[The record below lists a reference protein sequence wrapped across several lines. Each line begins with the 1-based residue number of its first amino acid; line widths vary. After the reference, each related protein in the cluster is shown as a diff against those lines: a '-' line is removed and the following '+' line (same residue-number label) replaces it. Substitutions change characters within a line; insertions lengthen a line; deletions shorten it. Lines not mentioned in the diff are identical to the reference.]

1 MPEGRPVNTIGALAA
16 QISEGRR
23 GILWFLFAILVFS
36 TMDVVA
42 KHLTAHYP
50 IPQIV
55 WARHTL
61 PLLVLAVVLNR
72 RLPGFLASQRV
83 GLQLARSCL
92 LLGASVCFY
101 FALRVLTLADATA
114 VTFVGPLLAVAMSV
128 PLLGERVG
136 PRRWTGVLIGFV
148 GALIIIRPGTGV
160 MEFAAFLPL
169 GAAFCFAL
177 YQIATRR
184 LRGIDGPVTTLTY
197 TAVTGTVI
205 TSVIVPFFWIL
216 PDPTGWL
223 LRGSLGILGTA
234 GHFALIK
241 AFESAPVSV
250 IAPFD
255 YTALIWAALFGLFIF
270 NETLDTFTIVGALV
284 ITGSGLYILR
294 RESVQSV
301 AAPDVPD
308 ATGTGP
314 GASR

>member
-1 MPEGRPVNTIGALAA
+1 MNTIAALASRL
-16 QISEGRR
+16 SESRR

-36 TMDVVA
+36 MMDVVA

-72 RLPGFLASQRV
+72 RLPGLLASRRI

-136 PRRWTGVLIGFV
+136 PRRWTGVLIGFA
-148 GALIIIRPGTGV
+148 GALIIIRPGNGV

-169 GAAFCFAL
+169 GAALCFAL

-184 LRGIDGPVTTLTY
+184 LRGIDGPLTTLAY
-197 TAVTGTVI
+197 TAVTGTVVS
-205 TSVIVPFFWIL
+205 SVMVPFFWTP
-216 PDPTGWL
+216 PDLVGWL
-223 LRGSLGILGTA
+223 LMGTLGILGTA

-255 YTALIWAALFGLFIF
+255 YSALIWAVLFGFVVF
-270 NETLDTFTIVGALV
+270 NETPDTFTILGALV
-284 ITGSGLYILR
+284 ITASGLYILR
-294 RESVQSV
+294 SESVQSV
-301 AAPDVPD
+301 SAPEVPGG
-308 ATGTGP
+308 AGTGP

>member
-1 MPEGRPVNTIGALAA
+1 MNTIGTLAS
-16 QISEGRR
+16 QVSESRR
-23 GILWFLFAILVFS
+23 GILWFLFAVLVFS

-72 RLPGFLASQRV
+72 RLPGFLTSRRV
-83 GLQLARSCL
+83 GLQVARSCL

-128 PLLGERVG
+128 PLLGEWVG

-160 MEFAAFLPL
+160 MKFAAFLPL
-169 GAAFCFAL
+169 GAALCFAL

-184 LRGIDGPVTTLTY
+184 LRGIDGPVTTLAFM
-197 TAVTGTVI
+197 AVTGTVV
-205 TSVIVPFFWIL
+205 TSAIVPFFWIL
-216 PDPTGWL
+216 PDLAGGL
-223 LRGSLGILGTA
+223 LMGSLGMLGTT

-255 YTALIWAALFGLFIF
+255 YTALIWAALFGYFIF
-270 NETLDTFTIVGALV
+270 NEMPDTFTILGALV

-294 RESVQSV
+294 RESVRSV
-301 AAPDVPD
+301 VAPEVPGN
-308 ATGTGP
+308 AGTGP

>member
-1 MPEGRPVNTIGALAA
+1 MNTIGTLAS
-16 QISEGRR
+16 QVSESRR
-23 GILWFLFAILVFS
+23 GILWFLFAVLVFS

-72 RLPGFLASQRV
+72 RLPGFMTSRRV
-83 GLQLARSCL
+83 GLQVARSCL

-128 PLLGERVG
+128 PLLGEWVG

-169 GAAFCFAL
+169 GAALCFAL

-184 LRGIDGPVTTLTY
+184 LRGIDDPVTTLAFM
-197 TAVTGTVI
+197 AVTGTVV
-205 TSVIVPFFWIL
+205 TSAIVPFFWIL
-216 PDPTGWL
+216 PDLAGGL
-223 LRGSLGILGTA
+223 LMGSLGMLGTT

-255 YTALIWAALFGLFIF
+255 YTALIWAALFGYFIF
-270 NETLDTFTIVGALV
+270 NEMPDTFTILGALV

-294 RESVQSV
+294 RESVRSV
-301 AAPDVPD
+301 VAPEVPGN
-308 ATGTGP
+308 AGTGP